1 MTRLFLYAFIYPA
14 LISGC
19 STFKSRSDPQTPHF
33 TGGTVIKTGPR
44 HCREPSGIVFSARRG
59 TLFVADDESTICELR
74 LDGTLV
80 NKKRINRADLEG
92 ITNDPAT
99 GLLYAIK
106 EHAKTILELDPDSFE
121 LLRQFPVETTPGTHI
136 STGKHS
142 NQGIEAITFIPD
154 PDHPA
159 GGTFFIAG
167 KGWRT
172 SHAKSVAA
180 VYEIDAPLH
189 DTAAASRTAY
199 MVRYFVPGISDLS
212 GLHYDDRL
220 QQLLLISDNH
230 DTFMLLSTDGN
241 IRAGYP
247 LPGKNQEGITLDAD
261 GHLYI
266 AEDSGDIIKYIFDAT
281 IKPYPPNNAPNHSFT
296 HETRAQWAHW
306 ITAS

>member
-1 MTRLFLYAFIYPA
+1 MIKQFLCAFLCPV

-19 STFKSRSDPQTPHF
+19 GAFQFRADPQTPHF
-33 TGGTVIKTGPR
+33 TGSTLLNTGSR
-44 HCREPSGIVFSARRG
+44 QCREPSGIVFSPGRG
-59 TLFVADDESTICELR
+59 TLFVIDDEGAICELQ

-80 NKKRINRADLEG
+80 KTKRINRADLEG
-92 ITNDPAT
+92 ITIDPAT

-142 NQGIEAITFIPD
+142 SQGIEAITFIPD

-172 SHAKSVAA
+172 RHTKDVAA

-189 DTAAASRTAY
+189 DTSSKNRTAY
-199 MVRYFVPGISDLS
+199 MVRYFEPGISDLS
-212 GLHYDDRL
+212 GLHYDNHL

-230 DTFMLLSTDGN
+230 DTLMLLTTDGE
-241 IRAGYP
+241 IRASYP
-247 LPGKNQEGITLDAD
+247 LPGEQQEGITLDTD
-261 GHLYI
+261 GYLYI
-266 AEDSGDIIKYIFDAT
+266 AEDSGNIIKYTFDAT
-281 IKPYPPNNAPNHSFT
+281 INHQAPDNAPNHRFT
-296 HETRAQWAHW
+296 PETGAQ
-306 ITAS
+306 

>member
-1 MTRLFLYAFIYPA
+1 MKRLFLCAFICPA
-14 LISGC
+14 LVCGC
-19 STFKSRSDPQTPHF
+19 STFKFRADPQTPNF
-33 TGGTVIKTGPR
+33 TDRTLITTSPR
-44 HCREPSGIVFSARRG
+44 QCREPSGIVFSPGRG
-59 TLFVADDESTICELR
+59 TLFVIDDEGTICELQ

-80 NKKRINRADLEG
+80 KTKRINRADLEG
-92 ITNDPAT
+92 ITIDPAT

-172 SHAKSVAA
+172 RHAKGVAA
-180 VYEIDAPLH
+180 VYEINAPLH
-189 DTAAASRTAY
+189 DTSGANRTAY
-199 MVRYFVPGISDLS
+199 MVRYFEPGISDLS
-212 GLHYDDRL
+212 GLHYDNQL

-230 DTFMLLSTDGN
+230 DTLMLLTTDGE
-241 IRAGYP
+241 IQASYP
-247 LPGKNQEGITLDAD
+247 LPGEQQEGITLDTD
-261 GHLYI
+261 GYLYI
-266 AEDSGDIIKYIFDAT
+266 AEDSGNIIKYTFDAT
-281 IKPYPPNNAPNHSFT
+281 INHQAPDNAPNHRFT
-296 HETRAQWAHW
+296 PETSAQ
-306 ITAS
+306 